1 MMASSTSCGVARR
14 WVGALVPGPK
24 IPRCGYNG
32 ARRLPDGV
40 NRRYAPG
47 FGTWKALAQGAVMR
61 IEEIFV
67 GVLLVVA
74 VASYGF
80 VAAIT
85 LLT

>member
-1 MMASSTSCGVARR
+1 
-14 WVGALVPGPK
+14 
-24 IPRCGYNG
+24 
-32 ARRLPDGV
+32 
-40 NRRYAPG
+40 
-47 FGTWKALAQGAVMR
+47 MR
-61 IEEIFV
+61 IEEILV

>member
-1 MMASSTSCGVARR
+1 
-14 WVGALVPGPK
+14 
-24 IPRCGYNG
+24 
-32 ARRLPDGV
+32 
-40 NRRYAPG
+40 
-47 FGTWKALAQGAVMR
+47 MR

-67 GVLLVVA
+67 GMLLVVA

>member
-1 MMASSTSCGVARR
+1 
-14 WVGALVPGPK
+14 
-24 IPRCGYNG
+24 
-32 ARRLPDGV
+32 
-40 NRRYAPG
+40 
-47 FGTWKALAQGAVMR
+47 MR
-61 IEEIFV
+61 IEELFV

>member
-1 MMASSTSCGVARR
+1 VDLVQRR
-14 WVGALVPGPK
+14 PPGAFADSK
-24 IPRCGYNG
+24 IPRFGYNDT
-32 ARRLPDGV
+32 RRLPDGV
-40 NRRYAPG
+40 NRRRAPG
-47 FGTWKALAQGAVMR
+47 LATWNALAQGAVMR

>member
-1 MMASSTSCGVARR
+1 
-14 WVGALVPGPK
+14 
-24 IPRCGYNG
+24 
-32 ARRLPDGV
+32 
-40 NRRYAPG
+40 
-47 FGTWKALAQGAVMR
+47 MR

-85 LLT
+85 LLS